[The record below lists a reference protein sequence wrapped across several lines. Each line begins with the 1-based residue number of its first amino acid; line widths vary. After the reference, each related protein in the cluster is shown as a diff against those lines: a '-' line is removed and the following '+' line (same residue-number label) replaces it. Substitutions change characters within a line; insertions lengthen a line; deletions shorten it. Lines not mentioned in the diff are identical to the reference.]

1 MDTNTLL
8 LWIVII
14 LAGVAIV
21 GFVVYR
27 TRTRT
32 VIKGPFNTEV
42 SIDASNESSVAPPP
56 AGVSMT
62 GVKAGGDV
70 KAHAK
75 TGGAVKMDAIEAKGD
90 VTGTTENPR
99 T

>member
-14 LAGVAIV
+14 LAIVAIV

-27 TRTRT
+27 KRTHT
-32 VIKGPFNTEV
+32 VIKGPFNTGV
-42 SIDASNESSVAPPP
+42 SIDASNESAAAPP

-62 GVKAGGDV
+62 GVKSGGDV
-70 KAHAK
+70 TAHAK
-75 TGGAVKMDAIEAKGD
+75 TGGAVTLDAIEAKGD